1 MNRPIRLLLPILLAA
16 LLVACGNREEH
27 GPRPEG
33 TAAADTPRRGG
44 TVVTGWT
51 TEPLGVNELI
61 MPTTALNS
69 EVLGR
74 VLQNLVQEEPDFME
88 HPATFTPQL
97 AESWEWSE
105 DHKTLTFLLRKGL
118 VWSDGVPLTAEDVR
132 WTWQAQIHPDV
143 SWESSYM
150 KETIPDVEVVDP
162 QTVRF
167 HFSRVYAKQMQ
178 DANEGRVLPKH
189 LWSQIPFEKWRD
201 NADWFKQ
208 HMVASGPFKIGSWT
222 PQQEL
227 VLVRNEHYWE
237 KDRPYLDRVVM
248 RVVPDAA
255 SLLTQFLNGELDFI
269 PQVSVDDVARIESRP
284 DLQLVPYW
292 SNLYVVVAWNGV
304 RPPFTDPEVRRA
316 LTLGI
321 DRQAIVDTLL
331 PGGNGRVGVSPILQ
345 EIWAHDKTLQP
356 WPYDPAEARRILAA
370 KGWKDSDGDGILDR
384 GGKKLSF
391 ELASNAGNSLRNSA
405 AVMIQQQLSKIGVQG
420 TPRILE
426 FNSLVTNSRSGDFDA
441 IIMGFSIDTSL
452 DLSGAFH
459 SRSIASGDNFTHYSN
474 PEVDRLIDLAASQKD
489 LADGEPY
496 LHQVERLIHRDQP
509 VTFLWESKRLA
520 ALNKRV
526 HDAQP
531 NLQAGFYNLKDWW
544 VDPRR

>member
-1 MNRPIRLLLPILLAA
+1 MNRPIRILLPILSAA
-16 LLVACGNREEH
+16 LLAACGNREEPR
-27 GPRPEG
+27 PRPEG
-33 TAAADTPRRGG
+33 AAGTPRRGG

-61 MPTTALNS
+61 MPTTAVNG

-74 VLQNLVQEEPDFME
+74 VLEPLVQEEPDFME
-88 HPATFTPQL
+88 HPATFTPKL
-97 AESWEWSE
+97 AESWEWSA
-105 DHKTLTFLLRKGL
+105 DHKTLTFHLRKNL
-118 VWSDGVPLTAEDVR
+118 VWSDGAPLTAEDVR
-132 WTWQAQIHPDV
+132 WTWQAQTNPDV

-150 KETIPDVEVVDP
+150 KESIPDVEVVDP

-167 HFSRVYAKQMQ
+167 HYSRVYAKQMQ
-178 DANEGRVLPKH
+178 DANEGRILPQH
-189 LWSQIPFEKWRD
+189 LWGQIPFAKWRD

-208 HMVASGPFKIGSWT
+208 HLVASGPFKIGSWT

-227 VLVRNEHYWE
+227 VLVRNERYWE

-248 RVVPDAA
+248 RVVPDAG
-255 SLLTQFLNGELDFI
+255 SLLTQLLNGELDFI
-269 PQVSVDDVARIESRP
+269 FQVSVDDAARVEARH
-284 DLQLVPYW
+284 DLYLVSFW
-292 SNLYVVVAWNGV
+292 SNLYVVVAWNGT
-304 RPPFTDPEVRRA
+304 RPLFADPDVRRA

-331 PGGNGRVGVSPILQ
+331 PGGNGRVAVSPIIQ
-345 EIWAHDKTLQP
+345 SIWAHDKTLQP

-370 KGWKDSDGDGILDR
+370 KGWKDSNGDGILDR
-384 GGKKLSF
+384 GGKKFSF
-391 ELASNAGNSLRNSA
+391 ELASNAGNQARNDA
-405 AVMIQQQLSKIGVQG
+405 AVMIQQQLRKIGVQA

-452 DLSGAFH
+452 DLSGNFH
-459 SRSIASGDNFTHYSN
+459 SRSIPSGDNFFHYSN

-489 LADGEPY
+489 LAAGEPY

-526 HDAQP
+526 HDARP

-544 VDPRR
+544 VEPRR